1 MQSLH
6 LYAAKCGTEK
16 HEQSTGLAVWINTK
30 DEAGYM
36 IKISK
41 LCSAVTGSITLE
53 IDAKAKEMKAQGLDV
68 VGFGAGEPDFDTPV
82 HIREAAKAA
91 MDHGMTRYTPASGM
105 PELKK
110 AIALK
115 LKRDNNLD
123 YLPQQIVIS
132 NGAKHSLFN
141 VFQAIL
147 SEGDEVIVPG
157 PYWVSYPELVSMSG
171 GVPVK
176 VVGDEAN
183 NFKLTA
189 AQIEAAIT
197 DKTVA
202 IVLNSPNNPNG
213 FVYTREELQA
223 IGDLAVKYDLAIVSD
238 EIYEYLVYDGAEH
251 ISIASLSE
259 EIKEHTIVVNGMS
272 KAYAMTG
279 WRIGYVAAPIH
290 LAKAMTNYQSHSTSN
305 PNSIAQCA
313 AIAALNGPDDEIKI
327 MVAEFDRRRQR
338 IVELINEIPGLSC
351 VPPKG
356 AFYVMMNLSGII
368 GKKLNGVPVT
378 GSMSFTQM
386 LLEDSQVAV
395 VPGIGFGAD
404 NYVRLSYATNMTNIE
419 KGLARIKAFV
429 EKLED

>member
-1 MQSLH
+1 
-6 LYAAKCGTEK
+6 
-16 HEQSTGLAVWINTK
+16 
-30 DEAGYM
+30 M

-41 LCSAVTGSITLE
+41 LCSGVTGSITLE
-53 IDAKAKEMKAQGLDV
+53 IDAKAKEMKAQGMDV
-68 VGFGAGEPDFDTPV
+68 VGFGAGEPDFDTPE

-91 MDHGMTRYTPASGM
+91 LDHGMTRYTPASGM

-115 LKRDNNLD
+115 LKRDNDLD

-141 VFQAIL
+141 VFQALL
-147 SEGDEVIVPG
+147 SEGDEVIIPG
-157 PYWVSYPELVSMSG
+157 PYWVSYPELVAMSG

-176 VVGDEAN
+176 VIAEENN

-189 AQIEAAIT
+189 EQIEKAVT

-213 FVYTREELQA
+213 FVYTREELKA
-223 IGDLAVKYDLAIVSD
+223 IGDLAVKYDLAIISD

-259 EIKEHTIVVNGMS
+259 EIKEHTIVINGMS

-279 WRIGYVAAPIH
+279 WRIGYAAAPLH
-290 LAKAMTNYQSHSTSN
+290 VAKAMTNYQSHSTSN

-313 AIAALNGPDDEIKI
+313 AIAALNGPDDEIKV
-327 MVAEFDRRRQR
+327 MVAEFDRRRKR

-378 GSMSFTQM
+378 GSMVFTQM

-404 NYVRLSYATNMTNIE
+404 HYVRLSYATNMENIE

-429 EKLED
+429 AKLED